1 MKNKNVFFI
10 LIFSYIILL
19 SPSKSYENK
28 ILFKVNNE
36 IITSID
42 ILEEIEYL
50 KMINDNLEN
59 LKKEKIFEISK
70 NSIIREKIKIIEL
83 SKYFEKLEIEEK
95 YVDML
100 INNLLNKLNLKNE
113 IEFKKYLK
121 KRGLNYDVIKNKIQ
135 IELLWNQLVATKYS
149 KDIKIDK
156 DKIRKQI
163 KLNNF
168 QKEFLISEIL
178 FSLEKNEK
186 LNTKYN
192 EIKKDILLN
201 GFSNTALVYSISNSS
216 KNGGNL
222 GWIKLSTL
230 NKNIKENILKTQIGQ
245 ITDPIVIPGGFLILK
260 VEDEKK
266 TKIEVDINKETEL
279 IAKEVAN
286 KQLNQFSNI
295 YFNKVKKEVQIN
307 EF

>member
-1 MKNKNVFFI
+1 MKIKNVFLI
-10 LIFSYIILL
+10 LIFSYFILL

-83 SKYFEKLEIEEK
+83 SRYFEKLEIEEK

-100 INNLLNKLNLKNE
+100 INNLVNKLKWKNE

-121 KRGLNYDVIKNKIQ
+121 KRGLNYDIIKNKIQ

-156 DKIRKQI
+156 DKIRKKI

-168 QKEFLISEIL
+168 QKEFLISEIF

-192 EIKKDILLN
+192 KIKKDIHLN
-201 GFSNTALVYSISNSS
+201 GFSNTALEYSISNSS
-216 KNGGNL
+216 KSGGNL

>member
-1 MKNKNVFFI
+1 MKNKNVFLI

-59 LKKEKIFEISK
+59 LKKEKIFEISQ

-100 INNLLNKLNLKNE
+100 INNLINKLKLKNE
-113 IEFKKYLK
+113 IEFKKYLN
-121 KRGLNYDVIKNKIQ
+121 KRGLNYGVIKNKIQ

-163 KLNNF
+163 KLNN
-168 QKEFLISEIL
+168 L
-178 FSLEKNEK
+178 FSYFIFINFYIIIF
-186 LNTKYN
+186 NF
-192 EIKKDILLN
+192 IQ
-201 GFSNTALVYSISNSS
+201 V
-216 KNGGNL
+216 
-222 GWIKLSTL
+222 
-230 NKNIKENILKTQIGQ
+230 
-245 ITDPIVIPGGFLILK
+245 IVRR
-260 VEDEKK
+260 
-266 TKIEVDINKETEL
+266 KII
-279 IAKEVAN
+279 
-286 KQLNQFSNI
+286 F
-295 YFNKVKKEVQIN
+295 
-307 EF
+307 

>member
-83 SKYFEKLEIEEK
+83 SKYFEKLEIEKK